1 MNYDRL
7 ILELMER
14 VSALE
19 EDVASLKKLCSESEQ
34 SAAMPEDVTLPQTQ
48 RVDFKHFTAM
58 PKSKPVV
65 SFFNDGRD
73 TTKYMFNGVVYCK
86 NRFVLAVVKEYMKN
100 NPDISANM
108 LMTVFDRSLQGS
120 LGVVRTLADVKSKYM
135 DYERRFFC
143 RPNEIIHTA
152 TDDCVVCTQ
161 WGVGNIGKFIERIGD
176 LGMGATPIN

>member
-58 PKSKPVV
+58 
-65 SFFNDGRD
+65 
-73 TTKYMFNGVVYCK
+73 
-86 NRFVLAVVKEYMKN
+86 L
-100 NPDISANM
+100 
-108 LMTVFDRSLQGS
+108 
-120 LGVVRTLADVKSKYM
+120 
-135 DYERRFFC
+135 
-143 RPNEIIHTA
+143 
-152 TDDCVVCTQ
+152 
-161 WGVGNIGKFIERIGD
+161 
-176 LGMGATPIN
+176 